1 MNKTYF
7 KGYIQKSQDED
18 IYEFIASTA
27 SVDRQGDSIDQSG
40 WELDNYLKNPVIL
53 FAHNY
58 SELPIAKAIDV
69 IKADSALII
78 KIQFASEEA
87 NPKAQQIKRL
97 VDEGILNTTSV
108 GFIQK
113 ERNGN
118 IITRAELLEVSIVP
132 VPANQDALRLAYKS
146 LDDDIVKEI
155 ETAISKGEIQSELNA
170 EEIFEKKWE
179 NFKKVS
185 DVISAFWSV
194 YFDENTPLEKFNDLV
209 GETIDI
215 LGKIKNG
222 EVVNN
227 QTSGDITKSISEETY
242 NKYVEGFAV
251 KEGRVI
257 SQKNKKAIEDALNA
271 LKTAHSELEKLLNLE
286 VATTEEDVEGK
297 SNLVLVDRSLIEDL
311 KFMLRSDNRTN
322 DKILSTLKNI

>member
-1 MNKTYF
+1 MNKTYL
-7 KGYIQKSQDED
+7 KGYIKKAQDTEL
-18 IYEFIASTA
+18 YEFIASTA

-58 SELPIAKAIDV
+58 SELPIAKAVEV
-69 IKADSALII
+69 INAGSSLII

-87 NPKAQQIKRL
+87 NPKAQQIKKL

-132 VPANQDALRLAYKS
+132 VPANQDALRLAYKG
-146 LDDDIVKEI
+146 LDADIVKEF
-155 ETAISKGEIQSELNA
+155 EDYLAVPQDN
-170 EEIFEKKWE
+170 EEE
-179 NFKKVS
+179 
-185 DVISAFWSV
+185 
-194 YFDENTPLEKFNDLV
+194 DE
-209 GETIDI
+209 
-215 LGKIKNG
+215 
-222 EVVNN
+222 EVV
-227 QTSGDITKSISEETY
+227 TPEAPTEEET
-242 NKYVEGFAV
+242 VEKA
-251 KEGRVI
+251 GRVI
-257 SQKNKKAIEDALNA
+257 SSKNRKLLESTRDA
-271 LKTAHSELEKLLNLE
+271 LKTSLSEIEKLLAE
-286 VATTEEDVEGK
+286 GVATTEEDVEGK
-297 SNLVLVDRSLIEDL
+297 GNLVLIDRTLIEDL

>member
-1 MNKTYF
+1 MNKTYL
-7 KGYIQKSQDED
+7 KGYIKKAQDTEL
-18 IYEFIASTA
+18 YEFIASTA

-58 SELPIAKAIDV
+58 SELPIAKAVEV
-69 IKADSALII
+69 INAGSSLII

-87 NPKAQQIKRL
+87 NPKAQQIKKL

-132 VPANQDALRLAYKS
+132 VPANQDALRLAYKG
-146 LDDDIVKEI
+146 LDADIVKEF
-155 ETAISKGEIQSELNA
+155 EDYLAVPQDN
-170 EEIFEKKWE
+170 EEE
-179 NFKKVS
+179 
-185 DVISAFWSV
+185 
-194 YFDENTPLEKFNDLV
+194 DE
-209 GETIDI
+209 
-215 LGKIKNG
+215 
-222 EVVNN
+222 EVV
-227 QTSGDITKSISEETY
+227 TPETPTEEET
-242 NKYVEGFAV
+242 VEKA
-251 KEGRVI
+251 GRVI
-257 SQKNKKAIEDALNA
+257 SSKNRKLLESTRDA
-271 LKTAHSELEKLLNLE
+271 LKTSLSEIEKLLAE
-286 VATTEEDVEGK
+286 GVATTEEDVEGK
-297 SNLVLVDRSLIEDL
+297 GNLVLIDRTLIEDL

>member
-1 MNKTYF
+1 MNKTYL
-7 KGYIQKSQDED
+7 KGYIKKAQEEEL
-18 IYEFIASTA
+18 YEFIASTA

-58 SELPIAKAIDV
+58 SELPIAKAVEV
-69 IKADSALII
+69 INAGSSLII

-146 LDDDIVKEI
+146 LDADIVKDI
-155 ETAISKGEIQSELNA
+155 EDSLALAPEGDV
-170 EEIFEKKWE
+170 EEE
-179 NFKKVS
+179 
-185 DVISAFWSV
+185 D
-194 YFDENTPLEKFNDLV
+194 
-209 GETIDI
+209 
-215 LGKIKNG
+215 
-222 EVVNN
+222 EVVAP
-227 QTSGDITKSISEETY
+227 TEEVVVEEKS
-242 NKYVEGFAV
+242 
-251 KEGRVI
+251 GRVI
-257 SQKNKKAIEDALNA
+257 SSKNRKLLETTRDA
-271 LKTAHSELEKLLNLE
+271 LKTSLSEIEKLLAE
-286 VATTEEDVEGK
+286 GVTTTEEDVEGK
-297 SNLVLVDRSLIEDL
+297 GNLVLVDRTLIEDL
-311 KFMLRSDNRTN
+311 KFLLRSDNRTN
-322 DKILSTLKNI
+322 DKILSSLKNI